1 MYLSY
6 EDYAYMGGVLD
17 DLAFERFEIKA
28 EKIVDYYTCSRFRLL
43 AEVPN
48 EVRCLMFEL
57 IGMLASEDGKG
68 TLIASESND
77 GTSVTYVNRDSQAIA
92 DEYYTAI
99 KSYLTDIVVDGVPV
113 LYKGVYNA
121 KTRL

>member
-6 EDYAYMGGVLD
+6 EEYAYMGGVLD
-17 DLAFERFEIKA
+17 DLAFEHLEIKA
-28 EKIVDYYTCSRFRLL
+28 EKIVDYYTCSRFRSLE
-43 AEVPN
+43 EVPY
-48 EVRCLMFEL
+48 EVKCLMFEL
-57 IGMLASEDGKG
+57 IGMIASEDGKG

-77 GTSVTYVNRDSQAIA
+77 GTSVTYVKKDSKTIS
-92 DEYYTAI
+92 DEYYMAI
-99 KSYLTDIVVDGVPV
+99 KSYLTDIVIDGVPV